1 MSDFGLTAPSFSNAF
16 KRDGKEESLKRY
28 IKEVSVQPVIN
39 ENKYTT
45 FNEEDYQLDEK
56 EKVKVAE
63 EKFFSVQNYYN
74 YIYAEQLNEEI
85 YRFVAETQK

>member
-1 MSDFGLTAPSFSNAF
+1 M
-16 KRDGKEESLKRY
+16 
-28 IKEVSVQPVIN
+28 IN